1 MGYFYIACTIIFT
14 VYGQLILKW
23 RIVQY
28 GALPEL
34 FSDKI
39 VFLFKLLF
47 DPFIFSGFIS
57 AFVASLFWMAAMTKF
72 EVSYAYP
79 IILAGLLLLTTLLG
93 IILLGE
99 SIQID
104 KFAGILL
111 ILLGVFIMY
120 SNSTNIS

>member
-1 MGYFYIACTIIFT
+1 MGYIYIFGTIFFT

-39 VFLFKLLF
+39 AFLFKLLF
-47 DPFIFSGFIS
+47 DPFIFSGFVS
-57 AFVASLFWMAAMTKF
+57 AFIASLFWMAAMTKF

-79 IILAGLLLLTTLLG
+79 IILSGLLLLTTLLG
-93 IILLGE
+93 IVLLDE
-99 SIQID
+99 SIQSG
-104 KFAGILL
+104 KVVGILL
-111 ILLGVFIMY
+111 ILLGVFVMY
-120 SNSTNIS
+120 SNSPNIS

>member
-1 MGYFYIACTIIFT
+1 MGYIYIFGTIFFT

-39 VFLFKLLF
+39 AFLFKLLF
-47 DPFIFSGFIS
+47 DPFIFSGFVS
-57 AFVASLFWMAAMTKF
+57 AFIASLFWMAAMTKF

-79 IILAGLLLLTTLLG
+79 IILSGLLLLTTLLG
-93 IILLGE
+93 IVLLDE
-99 SIQID
+99 SIQSG
-104 KFAGILL
+104 KVVGILL
-111 ILLGVFIMY
+111 ILLGVFVIY
-120 SNSTNIS
+120 LNSPNIS